1 MNIIQKQAAEFYRLN
16 MRESRTKHPEFVIE
30 VKTALIDYRRPSH
43 KLEFLGWI
51 LSKLKI
57 DYDKHFETCKSRENC
72 VTNETYEN
80 SIFFLQ
86 IEQEQIEESLNPQ
99 DFSGIEKTEMDR
111 KLNEILDRI
120 KQLQLGQQ
128 VIYDDLQSSLDE
140 LKELYYL
147 NKKTWGQLLLG
158 KLTDFTAAGLVAEEI
173 STPLL
178 ELMKQYKQVL
188 HTT

>member
-1 MNIIQKQAAEFYRLN
+1 MNIIQKQAAEFYQLN
-16 MRESRTKHPEFVIE
+16 MRESRTKHPEFVNE
-30 VKTALIDYRRPSH
+30 VKTALIDYHRPSH
-43 KLEFLGWI
+43 KLEFLEWI

-57 DYDKHFETCKSRENC
+57 DYDKHFENCTNRENC
-72 VTNETYEN
+72 VTNDTYEN
-80 SIFFLQ
+80 AIFFLQ
-86 IEQEQIEESLNPQ
+86 IEKEQIEESLNPQ

-120 KQLQLGQQ
+120 KQLQLGQE
-128 VIYDDLQSSLDE
+128 VIFDDFQSSFDE

-158 KLTDFTAAGLVAEEI
+158 KLTDFIASGLVAEGI
-173 STPLL
+173 NAPLL

-188 HTT
+188 HTI